1 MSDGYI
7 RENASHGAFSGLLN
21 DTIFDHTEQ
30 CHAIRSKTILQ
41 NITSDQLLAIG
52 EVAKRITNGH
62 INPLRRD
69 VQLFERRRLLLKT
82 LASPR
87 VSNDR
92 KKRLVQRYHSLV
104 PSVLKSVYLIQTI
117 VDEVITTIE
126 A

>member
-1 MSDGYI
+1 MSVGYI
-7 RENASHGAFSGLLN
+7 SENASHGAFSGLSN
-21 DTIFDHTEQ
+21 DTIFDHTEE
-30 CHAIRSKTILQ
+30 CHAIRSKNDVQ
-41 NITSDQLLAIG
+41 NITSGQLLAIG
-52 EVAKRITNGH
+52 GVAKRITNGH

-69 VQLFERRRLLLKT
+69 VQLFERRRLVLRT

-87 VSNDR
+87 VSIDR

-117 VDEVITTIE
+117 EDEVITTIE